1 MFKYNKSMQWFPP
14 LEWSF
19 TFKIVYYEHT
29 QLCSITSS
37 CLPFISPH
45 TIQISTTT
53 GLDSPPGRAAEYIF
67 CLISRTFN
75 GCNVFAYENGK
86 HFDSYLR
93 ANKGMIH
100 ETP

>member
-1 MFKYNKSMQWFPP
+1 MSTPRYVVLNRHAFLF
-14 LEWSF
+14 F
-19 TFKIVYYEHT
+19 
-29 QLCSITSS
+29 
-37 CLPFISPH
+37 SPH

-53 GLDSPPGRAAEYIF
+53 GLDPPPDRAAEYIF

-93 ANKGMIH
+93 ANKGMIQ